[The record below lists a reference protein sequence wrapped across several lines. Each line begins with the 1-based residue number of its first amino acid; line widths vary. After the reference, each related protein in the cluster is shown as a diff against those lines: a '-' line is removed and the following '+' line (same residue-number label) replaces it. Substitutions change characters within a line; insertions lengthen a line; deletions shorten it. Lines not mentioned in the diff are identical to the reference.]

1 MNTVLLV
8 AALVAFA
15 ICLVGIVVLARR
27 YLPAF
32 SKRGDAAARAA
43 ATGDTI
49 LDAQTGERDGAE
61 VAEVAPEP
69 APGWRERLAATPP
82 WRLALMGLVALLT
95 LVVLGVLAGQ
105 LGGRRGDDLV
115 VLVAPFDDGGDGQ
128 AGRNVAAELAE
139 ALRDASRNTIA
150 VSVAATRPATP
161 DEALAAATQAGADV
175 LIWGGV
181 EPGAI
186 LDSPSLSPRLIYI
199 PTGAYGPNAWD
210 GYLGRFAMPR
220 SYTLAREPINGRA
233 VVVPLVLALAD
244 YARGAPDAAYERL
257 GRLLEDYPGLNEPLP
272 RALRG
277 NVLWART
284 FYADAAQE
292 YRRALAAPSDEQAL
306 LANNLGAILLDAGE
320 AESGQ
325 ALAAFQE
332 AVRLLEGR
340 DLGELRYNLATLA
353 LREGRAADA
362 AVALEQA
369 RNLMPPSAPMLLDL
383 TRAYRDTGRLAEA
396 ADTLRAAELQVR
408 DDVRNVPAA
417 YLPMTRQRYDAA
429 VDEQDALLD
438 LAAQVGARGN
448 LLWEL
453 DVAPAP
459 PVNVLSDL
467 RRRLDIAADTSDTR
481 VAGWRKQ
488 ATSDSAAHSGAGL
501 VATGQAELA
510 EQSADRQRFYQAVV
524 ETELSLA
531 RGASQRSTLGAL
543 FTGQGDA
550 NPQFALLETLRGRY
564 PRNAQITSAL
574 GRARRIAGQ
583 LDAADADFDS
593 TVSLAPQAPEGYFGK
608 GTVARARGNP
618 QQAADLFNLAL
629 QRNAAFF
636 PSHYELAAMAEEAG
650 DYAAAAAQRRAIYEL
665 RPGPASAVALARN
678 LRRSG
683 PAGFAEAEQVL
694 LPLSATSADAA
705 VELGRLYNE
714 AGRRE
719 AAIGAYQE
727 ALRLDPRS
735 SAAAFELGETFT
747 ALAEAARAEQRP
759 EEAGQYLAQAEQYLN
774 QAVRSDAD
782 NVDARLALADLYQG
796 PLDDR
801 QRADSEYRQALNTG
815 VNNTAEL
822 ARIGDAAF
830 EAGNYAQA
838 IKAYGDA
845 ARIDPNNALFH
856 HRLGSA
862 YFAAGRL
869 QAAAE
874 QENLALTLTGDPG
887 LRAEALVVLG
897 DVARLSGDIVG
908 ATNNY
913 AQALQLNPNLIDA
926 ELGLGL
932 VAVGQGNWGVAT
944 GYFQTAAA
952 MPGGADDPTAQFW
965 LGEALLRQRD
975 FAGAAAAYN
984 RAIALKEDFPEAY
997 LGLAQVQYAQ
1007 GGQNAAQTALATVDT
1022 AIGKRPGY
1030 AEGLLFQGKMLQ
1042 ELGRRDEASAA
1053 YSASISADGRI
1064 AESHFRR
1071 GMLELQA
1078 GRYDA
1083 AVRDF
1088 REATQ
1093 LQPNFPEAFY
1103 WLGRSYYAQ
1112 GGNERALEAFRQA
1125 VALNGNYAEAVFY
1138 VGLVSEDLGRTAE
1151 AISAY
1156 QTVIAIDPNGELA
1169 GRARAQID
1177 RLS

>member
-15 ICLVGIVVLARR
+15 ICLVGIVFLVRR
-27 YLPAF
+27 
-32 SKRGDAAARAA
+32 SKRAPSEASGAAAGAA
-43 ATGDTI
+43 ATGDT
-49 LDAQTGERDGAE
+49 LPDAQARERDGGE
-61 VAEVAPEP
+61 VAEGAPEA

-82 WRLALMGLVALLT
+82 WRLALMGLVAVLT
-95 LVVLGVLAGQ
+95 LVVIGVLAGQ
-105 LGGRRGDDLV
+105 LGGRPGDDLV

-128 AGRNVAAELAE
+128 AGRNVAGELAE
-139 ALRDASRNTIA
+139 AIRAASRNTIV
-150 VSVAATRPATP
+150 VSVAGTRPATP
-161 DEALAAATQAGADV
+161 EEALAAAAQAGADV
-175 LIWGGV
+175 LIWGDV

-186 LDSPSLSPRLIYI
+186 LDSPSLSPRLIYT
-199 PTGAYGPNAWD
+199 PTGAYGPNAWE

-244 YARGAPDAAYERL
+244 YASGAPDAAYNRL
-257 GRLLEDYPGLNEPLP
+257 GRLLEDYPALNEPLP

-277 NVLWART
+277 NILWART
-284 FYADAAQE
+284 FYAEAAQE
-292 YRRALAAPSDEQAL
+292 YRRALAVPSDEQSL

-320 AESGQ
+320 REYGQ
-325 ALAAFQE
+325 ALTAFQE

-383 TRAYRDTGRLAEA
+383 TRAYRDTGRLGEA
-396 ADTLRAAELQVR
+396 AETLRAAELQAR
-408 DDVRNVPAA
+408 DDMRNVPAEYA
-417 YLPMTRQRYDAA
+417 PMTRERYEAA
-429 VDEQDALLD
+429 LDEQDALLD
-438 LAAQVGARGN
+438 LATQIGARGD

-453 DVAPAP
+453 DVAPTP
-459 PVNVLSDL
+459 PVNVLGDL
-467 RRRLDIAADTSDTR
+467 RRRLDIAAETSDTR

-488 ATSDSAAHSGAGL
+488 ATSDSAARSDAGL

-524 ETELSLA
+524 ETELSRA
-531 RGASQRSTLGAL
+531 RGASPRSTLGAL
-543 FTGQGDA
+543 FTGQGEA

-564 PRNAQITSAL
+564 PRNAQITNAL

-583 LDAADADFDS
+583 LDTADADFDS
-593 TVSLAPQAPEGYFGK
+593 TVSLMPQAPEGYFGK

-650 DYAAAAAQRRAIYEL
+650 DYAAAAAQRRAIYAL
-665 RPGPASAVALARN
+665 RPGPASAVALARD

-683 PAGFAEAEQVL
+683 PAGFGEAEQVL
-694 LPLSATSADAA
+694 QPLSATSAEAA

-727 ALRLDPRS
+727 ALRLDPGS
-735 SAAAFELGETFT
+735 SAAAFELGETYV
-747 ALAEAARAEQRP
+747 ALQD
-759 EEAGQYLAQAEQYLN
+759 YAQAEQYLN
-774 QAVRSDAD
+774 QAVRLDAD

-801 QRADSEYRQALNTG
+801 QRAESEYRQALNTG

-822 ARIGDAAF
+822 IKIGDAAF
-830 EAGNYAQA
+830 AAGNYAQA

-856 HRLGSA
+856 HKLGSA

-897 DVARLSGDIVG
+897 DVARLSGDMVG
-908 ATNNY
+908 ATNDY
-913 AQALQLNPNLIDA
+913 TQALQLNPNLIDA

-952 MPGGADDPTAQFW
+952 MPGGADNPAAQFW

-975 FAGAAAAYN
+975 FVGATAAYN
-984 RAIALKEDFPEAY
+984 RAIALRENFPEAY
-997 LGLAQVQYAQ
+997 LGLAQVQHAQ
-1007 GGQNAAQTALATVDT
+1007 GGQNPAQTALATVNS
-1022 AIGKRPGY
+1022 AIRLRPTY
-1030 AEGLLFQGKMLQ
+1030 AEGLLFRGKMLQ
-1042 ELGRRDEASAA
+1042 ELGRTDEASAA
-1053 YSASISADGRI
+1053 YSASISADNRI

-1071 GMLELQA
+1071 GILELRA
-1078 GRYDA
+1078 SRYNA

-1112 GGNERALEAFRQA
+1112 GDNERALEAFRQA